1 MHFTKS
7 LMLLAAVTT
16 GVSARAIGHERRQ
29 AYAPASTSS
38 ASPTPSSS
46 ASNGGWT
53 ATPPNGDY
61 SNQGFGESTSS
72 SGSGITYQGNTGNP
86 WGSNIIEISAESAP
100 LYKNVAQFTGQ
111 NTEPWTVVFWN
122 KYGPDGQMNGWF
134 GNSAL
139 NLNMNPGDVK
149 YVAFQ
154 DDSQGGWS
162 AAPGT
167 TVPTGMNGGF
177 SATWGEFD
185 FSSDGNGGWFGF
197 DVSAIQPQNAG
208 QPVQGMQICQ
218 ALGGSVCSS
227 ITTDAAVVNNAY
239 TVAETAIGGIGG
251 NEPGGGP
258 MRLAV
263 VIDYSG

>member
-16 GVSARAIGHERRQ
+16 SASARVIGHERRQ
-29 AYAPASTSS
+29 ASASSTTST
-38 ASPTPSSS
+38 SPTPSSS
-46 ASNGGWT
+46 GSTGGWT
-53 ATPPNGDY
+53 ATPPNGQY
-61 SNQGFGESTSS
+61 SNQGFGESTGS

-86 WGSNIIEISAESAP
+86 WGSNIIEISAESAS

-111 NTEPWTVVFWN
+111 INEPWTMVFWN
-122 KYGPDGQMNGWF
+122 KYGPDGKMDGWF

-139 NLNMNPGDVK
+139 NLNLNPGDVK

-167 TVPTGMNGGF
+167 SVPTGTNGGY

-185 FSSDGNGGWFGF
+185 FSSSGNGGWSGF
-197 DVSAIQPQNAG
+197 DVSAIQAQNDG
-208 QPVQGMQICQ
+208 QTVQGMQICQ
-218 ALGGSVCSS
+218 ATGGKVCSS
-227 ITTDAAVVNNAY
+227 ITNDAASVDNAY
-239 TVAETAIGGIGG
+239 TTAETDLGGIGG
-251 NEPGGGP
+251 NLPGGGP

-263 VIDYSG
+263 VIGYNG